1 MGRKRKTRE
10 PHQPSLHFIVEWA
23 DKRGLKPVDFVNA
36 LGVDKGT
43 VSRWF
48 AGKLPHE
55 DNIPRIA
62 AFLEISIDDLFR
74 LPGDDWMQRFFHNR
88 SIEEIKRMRDTL
100 EAAFPRKS
108 DEKDGTNG

>member
-1 MGRKRKTRE
+1 MGRPRKNRE
-10 PHQPSLHFIVEWA
+10 PKSRGLHFIVEWA
-23 DKRGLKPVDFVNA
+23 ERRGLKPVDFIDA

-48 AGKLPHE
+48 AGNLPHE

-62 AFLEISIDDLFR
+62 AFLEVDVADLFR

-100 EAAFPRKS
+100 EAAFPRRTE
-108 DEKDGTNG
+108 EKDGTNG